1 MIGVS
6 LAGYLA
12 EPRNLFPPRIAL
24 GSCALRLGLMPVAI
38 LCVAYWVPC
47 PVELKRV
54 LVVQAAMPAAVF
66 PIVLARH
73 YGGQPLVAVQV
84 VLATTALGLLV
95 IPLWLS
101 LGLAWIF

>member
-1 MIGVS
+1 
-6 LAGYLA
+6 
-12 EPRNLFPPRIAL
+12 
-24 GSCALRLGLMPVAI
+24 
-38 LCVAYWVPC
+38 
-47 PVELKRV
+47 VELKRV